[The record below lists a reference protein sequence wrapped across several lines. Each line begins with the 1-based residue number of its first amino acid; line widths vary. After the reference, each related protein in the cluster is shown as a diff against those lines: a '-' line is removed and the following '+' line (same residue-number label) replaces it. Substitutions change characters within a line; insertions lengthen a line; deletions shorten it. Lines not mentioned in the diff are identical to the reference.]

1 MNTFLAP
8 LVDRRTYRNLLY
20 LALGLPLGTFYFTFI
35 STATSL
41 GVSLLIIWVG
51 IPILAATVIAWRALA
66 RFERRLTERLLGT
79 PIPSPSSPVV
89 DGMNRWERS
98 RVTLADIHT
107 WRYLAWLLLRFPLG
121 IFGFVL
127 AVVATTVP
135 LSLIVSPVALLFPD
149 EWIEPSWLNSVDW
162 LVWVVPVFGVGLAAA
177 FAWAVNAFGELNA
190 VWAKALLGP
199 SPRHEQIVLRRR
211 AEVAEERIRLAH
223 ELHDSVG
230 HTLTMNVV
238 QAGAGG
244 HAFERDPEF
253 ARQALQNIETSGR
266 RALGDLDRILG
277 LLREDGDGVERAP
290 QPGLEGIA
298 ALVADVGELGV
309 PIELH
314 VTGPTDEVPAVVGR
328 SAYRIVQE
336 ALTNVVR
343 HAGRTSTRVAVQ
355 HGVGALE
362 LEIVNDRPEAGLGH
376 GIAPAAGGGRG
387 LAGIRE
393 RVGLLGG
400 TVDTGPRPDGGFR
413 VWASLPLSGSGS

>member
-135 LSLIVSPVALLFPD
+135 LSLIMSPITLLFPD
-149 EWIEPSWLNSVDW
+149 E
-162 LVWVVPVFGVGLAAA
+162 
-177 FAWAVNAFGELNA
+177 
-190 VWAKALLGP
+190 
-199 SPRHEQIVLRRR
+199 
-211 AEVAEERIRLAH
+211 
-223 ELHDSVG
+223 
-230 HTLTMNVV
+230 
-238 QAGAGG
+238 
-244 HAFERDPEF
+244 
-253 ARQALQNIETSGR
+253 
-266 RALGDLDRILG
+266 
-277 LLREDGDGVERAP
+277 
-290 QPGLEGIA
+290 
-298 ALVADVGELGV
+298 
-309 PIELH
+309 
-314 VTGPTDEVPAVVGR
+314 
-328 SAYRIVQE
+328 
-336 ALTNVVR
+336 
-343 HAGRTSTRVAVQ
+343 
-355 HGVGALE
+355 
-362 LEIVNDRPEAGLGH
+362 
-376 GIAPAAGGGRG
+376 
-387 LAGIRE
+387 
-393 RVGLLGG
+393 
-400 TVDTGPRPDGGFR
+400 
-413 VWASLPLSGSGS
+413 

>member
-1 MNTFLAP
+1 
-8 LVDRRTYRNLLY
+8 
-20 LALGLPLGTFYFTFI
+20 
-35 STATSL
+35 
-41 GVSLLIIWVG
+41 
-51 IPILAATVIAWRALA
+51 
-66 RFERRLTERLLGT
+66 
-79 PIPSPSSPVV
+79 
-89 DGMNRWERS
+89 
-98 RVTLADIHT
+98 
-107 WRYLAWLLLRFPLG
+107 
-121 IFGFVL
+121 
-127 AVVATTVP
+127 
-135 LSLIVSPVALLFPD
+135 
-149 EWIEPSWLNSVDW
+149 
-162 LVWVVPVFGVGLAAA
+162 
-177 FAWAVNAFGELNA
+177 
-190 VWAKALLGP
+190 
-199 SPRHEQIVLRRR
+199 
-211 AEVAEERIRLAH
+211 
-223 ELHDSVG
+223 
-230 HTLTMNVV
+230 MNVV

-244 HAFERDPEF
+244 HVFERDPEF

-266 RALGDLDRILG
+266 RALADLDRILG

-355 HGVGALE
+355 HGASALE

-376 GIAPAAGGGRG
+376 DIAPAAGGGRG
-387 LAGIRE
+387 LTGIRE

>member
-35 STATSL
+35 STATST
-41 GVSLLIIWVG
+41 GVSLVIIWVG

-79 PIPSPSSPVV
+79 PIPSPPSPVV

-162 LVWVVPVFGVGLAAA
+162 LVWVVPLFGVGLAAA

-199 SPRHEQIVLRRR
+199 SPRQEQIVLRRR

-244 HAFERDPEF
+244 HVFELLLMHFPD
-253 ARQALQNIETSGR
+253 AVQQR
-266 RALGDLDRILG
+266 RAAACQFDEFLAAIERIG
-277 LLREDGDGVERAP
+277 PPANQLRHFQPPHHDGDVGKRDIQFTA
-290 QPGLEGIA
+290 QP
-298 ALVADVGELGV
+298 
-309 PIELH
+309 
-314 VTGPTDEVPAVVGR
+314 
-328 SAYRIVQE
+328 
-336 ALTNVVR
+336 
-343 HAGRTSTRVAVQ
+343 
-355 HGVGALE
+355 
-362 LEIVNDRPEAGLGH
+362 
-376 GIAPAAGGGRG
+376 
-387 LAGIRE
+387 
-393 RVGLLGG
+393 
-400 TVDTGPRPDGGFR
+400 
-413 VWASLPLSGSGS
+413 PL